1 MQHLLQHYL
10 QYFLRELLQL
20 TPLSPRSVPVVR
32 RENRRGVTPVE
43 RRRSR
48 PGSPPFDF
56 LFSSLV
62 RRVTMKGMR
71 NFMRPSL
78 CYLACLTLTAAVQTL
93 GCESAAER
101 EVGKPKSQA
110 GERGQVG
117 EAKKVAMGKNVYLEV
132 LPDKKRRVLVNAEVC
147 LREGQLE
154 LFLCRRQTK
163 EHEAILTAD
172 VDARKIHAALIA
184 AGAVEGSPVRF
195 VPNYRPAS
203 GTKIEITLQ
212 YEAKDKKPITVSA
225 KSWIKDAKKKAI
237 LESDWVFAGSHL
249 VANPLDPDGPK
260 HYLAND
266 GDVICVSNF
275 ETALLDLPIKSP
287 KDDADRIFVANTER
301 IPPVETKVVVILTPI
316 VEAKKEK
323 K

>member
-1 MQHLLQHYL
+1 
-10 QYFLRELLQL
+10 
-20 TPLSPRSVPVVR
+20 
-32 RENRRGVTPVE
+32 
-43 RRRSR
+43 
-48 PGSPPFDF
+48 
-56 LFSSLV
+56 
-62 RRVTMKGMR
+62 MKGMR

-78 CYLACLTLTAAVQTL
+78 FGVVFLTLTAAALTL
-93 GCESAAER
+93 GCENSAER
-101 EVGKPKSQA
+101 EDGKPKSKV
-110 GERGQVG
+110 GDKDKPGQ
-117 EAKKVAMGKNVYLEV
+117 AKKVAMGKNVYLEV
-132 LPDKKRRVLVNAEVC
+132 LPDKKRRVLVNAEIC

-154 LFLCRRQTK
+154 LFLCRKQTK

-212 YEAKDKKPITVSA
+212 YEEKDKTTKTVSA
-225 KSWIKDAKKKAI
+225 KSWIKDAKKKSL
-237 LESDWVFAGSHL
+237 LENDWVFAGSHL